1 MRRTTI
7 EGDSCGELKGITRTF
22 FSSPCENRSM
32 RLSNPLVR
40 SLRRSGTILKTAC
53 SSGRHLVEADRTD
66 SQSYCPIEDG
76 RYPLPGYPHLGHPL
90 LSVIPGL
97 LGSFEPPKTALALH
111 TRRF

>member
-40 SLRRSGTILKTAC
+40 SLRRPGTILKTRNF
-53 SSGRHLVEADRTD
+53 SLELEPNVDHYEVMVNPQQRVQVQVSGTKCRLR
-66 SQSYCPIEDG
+66 
-76 RYPLPGYPHLGHPL
+76 
-90 LSVIPGL
+90 
-97 LGSFEPPKTALALH
+97 
-111 TRRF
+111 